1 MIKGINFLLNKK
13 IFFFFKIAISI
24 ICVIF
29 ILKNYDFDLRYL
41 SRINNYQIIISFLF
55 LFINL
60 IFASLRIKEI
70 IGDRKL
76 LFYIKVNWIAT
87 FVAIFL
93 PSLAGTELSRGYM
106 LKKKLQQPLSKII
119 TYILADR
126 IIGFI
131 TLCFFTFYLI
141 YFYEKN
147 IFFLLIFISII
158 SFILLII
165 YEDTINQI
173 FIKRFNFSHKIII
186 YAFISNLAMIFH
198 IYTLMDFN
206 LIRPFTLE
214 LISIIALFIIL
225 NTVSITPLGFGLT
238 ELIFLKLFSD
248 LITENNILEA
258 FVFSRIILLSFAIIA
273 ICYFINFKNVSKKR
287 LSNIQNKKS

>member
-1 MIKGINFLLNKK
+1 MIKNINFPFDKK
-13 IFFFFKIAISI
+13 IVFILKIIISI
-24 ICVIF
+24 ICIVYI
-29 ILKNYDFDLRYL
+29 IKNYDFDFRYL
-41 SRINNYQIIISFLF
+41 LKINNYQIIISFLF

-70 IGDRKL
+70 IGEGKL
-76 LFYIKVNWIAT
+76 SFYIKVNWIAT

-106 LKKKLQQPLSKII
+106 LKKKLQQSLSKII
-119 TYILADR
+119 IYIFADR
-126 IIGFI
+126 VIGFI

-147 IFFLLIFISII
+147 IFFFLIFISII
-158 SFILLII
+158 AFILLII
-165 YEDTINQI
+165 YEENINQI
-173 FIKRFNFSHKIII
+173 FKKRFNFSHKIII

-206 LIRPFTLE
+206 LIKPFTLE

-225 NTVSITPLGFGLT
+225 NTISITPLGFGLT

-258 FVFSRIILLSFAIIA
+258 FVFSRIILLSFSIIA
-273 ICYFINFKNVSKKR
+273 VCYFINFKNVSKKR
-287 LSNIQNKKS
+287 LPDIQNKKS